1 MNTHRLRIP
10 ARPWVVVLLLLPAA
24 CGRGRLPLCER
35 ESFAGEVTIR
45 AERGSEVHELHG
57 TLAFDRAKGTLSWA
71 SERDGHR
78 IELRHGVQA
87 GLSKSIDG
95 AAAEPGAED
104 LADFTLLQQITAAA
118 VPSGAELRWE
128 ERGYVIQLGEQRI
141 TVKGLPAGG

>member
-35 ESFAGEVTIR
+35 ASFAGEVTIR

-57 TLAFDRAKGTLSWA
+57 TLAFDRAKGTLTWTA
-71 SERDGHR
+71 ERDGHHV
-78 IELRHGVQA
+78 ELRHAAQS
-87 GLSKSIDG
+87 GLRKMLDG
-95 AAAEPGAED
+95 AVAEAGAED

-118 VPSGAELRWE
+118 VPSAADLEWE
-128 ERGYVIQLGEQRI
+128 ERGYVIRLGEQRI
-141 TVKGLPAGG
+141 SVRGLPAGG